1 MNTKI
6 KSAYY
11 SNEQQNIKNKEIKL
25 EEISKEIYDEMYRG
39 HLTCINECKARI
51 KFTERKDGVKFYST
65 WNGDGNLHDLGCPYN
80 VNYKGEKGRAKF
92 KAFYKA
98 IKIDDDTILR
108 KLKNRFNKMRKDITN
123 PGDSKSELDS
133 RMKYINN
140 DEGEDR
146 LVVNE
151 NGVEQDKIPNIRY
164 SNAEQVTTD
173 DIGAIKAVW
182 GIIDNVQLVENSTND
197 IYAYFNLRTEN
208 NKINIYFPEAFY
220 KNEQV
225 NSIEEF
231 KLFINNV
238 QKMVDEKEIFVIAYG
253 EIKKKKKL
261 GLNVN
266 VISPKRLIINGK
278 TYYNILKESIV

>member
-108 KLKNRFNKMRKDITN
+108 KLKNRFNKMRKDINN

>member
-108 KLKNRFNKMRKDITN
+108 KLKNRFNKMRKDIIN

-146 LVVNE
+146 LVANE

-225 NSIEEF
+225 NSVEEF

-238 QKMVDEKEIFVIAYG
+238 QEMVDEKEIFVIAYG

>member
-65 WNGDGNLHDLGCPYN
+65 LNGDGNLHDLGCPYN

-108 KLKNRFNKMRKDITN
+108 KLKNRFNKMRKDIIN

-146 LVVNE
+146 LVANE

-225 NSIEEF
+225 NSVEEF

-238 QKMVDEKEIFVIAYG
+238 QEMVDEKEIFVIAYG

>member
-108 KLKNRFNKMRKDITN
+108 KLKNRFNKMRKDIIN

-146 LVVNE
+146 LVANE

-238 QKMVDEKEIFVIAYG
+238 QEMVDEKEIFVIAYG

>member
-11 SNEQQNIKNKEIKL
+11 SNEQQNIKNKKIKL

-108 KLKNRFNKMRKDITN
+108 KLKNRFNKMRKDIIN

-146 LVVNE
+146 LVANE

-238 QKMVDEKEIFVIAYG
+238 QEMVDEKEIFVIAYG